1 MQRVYPRYCGP
12 DQLRTLQSIFDHVW
26 IELRSNGTFSGP
38 TEPQTIHGKIAHR
51 VMGYEIG
58 RQVMRYADNHQMTDS
73 EITNAVVSRM
83 SITYRLESD
92 SGGQVAL
99 QKPDVARRQMS
110 ARTPTVVR
118 KEVTSHYL

>member
-26 IELRSNGTFSGP
+26 IELRANGTFSGP
-38 TEPQTIHGKIAHR
+38 TVPETVHGKIAHR

-73 EITNAVVSRM
+73 EITKAVVSRM
-83 SITYRLESD
+83 SITYQLASG

-99 QKPDVARRQMS
+99 KPDVARHQMR

-118 KEVTSHYL
+118 KEVASHYL

>member
-12 DQLRTLQSIFDHVW
+12 DQLRTRQIIFDH
-26 IELRSNGTFSGP
+26 ILMELRANGTFSGP
-38 TEPQTIHGKIAHR
+38 TVPETVHGKIAYR

-58 RQVMRYADNHQMTDS
+58 RQVMKYAGNHQMTDS
-73 EITNAVVSRM
+73 EITEAVVSRM
-83 SITYRLESD
+83 SITYRLESG

-99 QKPDVARRQMS
+99 KPDVARHQMS

>member
-12 DQLRTLQSIFDHVW
+12 DQLRTRQIIFDHVW
-26 IELRSNGTFSGP
+26 IELRANGTFNGP
-38 TEPQTIHGKIAHR
+38 TVPETVHGKIAHR

-73 EITNAVVSRM
+73 EITEAVVSRM
-83 SITYRLESD
+83 SIAYRLEAG
-92 SGGQVAL
+92 SGEQVAF
-99 QKPDVARRQMS
+99 KPDVARHQMS

-118 KEVTSHYL
+118 KEVASYYL

>member
-1 MQRVYPRYCGP
+1 MQRVSPRYCGP
-12 DQLRTLQSIFDHVW
+12 DQLRTRQVIFDHVW
-26 IELRSNGTFSGP
+26 IELRANGTFSGP
-38 TEPQTIHGKIAHR
+38 TVPETVHGKIAHR

-73 EITNAVVSRM
+73 EITKAVVSRM
-83 SITYRLESD
+83 SITYQLASG

-99 QKPDVARRQMS
+99 KPDVARHQMR

-118 KEVTSHYL
+118 KEVASHYL